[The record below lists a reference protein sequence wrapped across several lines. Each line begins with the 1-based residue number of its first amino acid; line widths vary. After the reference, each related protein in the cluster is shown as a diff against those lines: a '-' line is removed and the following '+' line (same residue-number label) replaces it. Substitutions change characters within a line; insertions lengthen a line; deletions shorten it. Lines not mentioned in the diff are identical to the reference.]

1 MRVKLSKDMSMTED
15 AAIRIDQ
22 TTLQG
27 MYTCTQLGMA
37 SQEPEL
43 LLLVG
48 VGVFGSVAHH
58 FHEVSLIL
66 IHSHHTL
73 RHGAE
78 LLSLLD
84 HQLTGQK
91 LLADLQPTDESWVW
105 VAGGVVI
112 PPRLGRILQL
122 VRDDSDTLLVG
133 VDGEVGLGLDHL
145 EPIISVDQIVRV
157 AEGGGLKADE
167 PLDLLLEVFL

>member
-1 MRVKLSKDMSMTED
+1 
-15 AAIRIDQ
+15 
-22 TTLQG
+22 
-27 MYTCTQLGMA
+27 
-37 SQEPEL
+37 
-43 LLLVG
+43 
-48 VGVFGSVAHH
+48 
-58 FHEVSLIL
+58 
-66 IHSHHTL
+66 
-73 RHGAE
+73 
-78 LLSLLD
+78 
-84 HQLTGQK
+84 
-91 LLADLQPTDESWVW
+91 
-105 VAGGVVI
+105 VVI